1 MQESEELQA
10 LQRQGFF
17 SLKTL
22 EDETIC
28 GLAQVGSK
36 TALYIG
42 LSLYGFER
50 RYCYPCTASAKRA
63 MEYITTGD
71 SVAPRGYTSWRNG

>member
-1 MQESEELQA
+1 METSEELQA
-10 LQRQGFF
+10 LHRQGFF

-28 GLAQVGSK
+28 GLAEVGNK
-36 TALYIG
+36 VALYIG
-42 LSLYGFER
+42 LSMYGFER

-63 MEYITTGD
+63 MEYITTAD